1 MHVCLFTVKYNF
13 IKINND
19 DDDDNKT
26 RLTCVVLCYYN
37 HQEEK
42 AELKAQNYLMEK
54 EKRALELRLSGKES
68 QEQAYLVQI
77 EHLKCEVKE
86 QQRLCRDPRYRKSM
100 VRNAAMFSECVCAYV
115 WVCVCLYLCLMLFYK
130 EVYGM

>member
-1 MHVCLFTVKYNF
+1 
-13 IKINND
+13 
-19 DDDDNKT
+19 
-26 RLTCVVLCYYN
+26 
-37 HQEEK
+37 
-42 AELKAQNYLMEK
+42 MEK

-100 VRNAAMFSECVCAYV
+100 VRNAAMFSECVC
-115 WVCVCLYLCLMLFYK
+115 VCVCVSISVFDAVL
-130 EVYGM
+130 